1 MGQLKV
7 YLGVRLHRFLFVHFY
22 SGVDIEVQD
31 GVLLSLPFADSC
43 VLANRIRSLTSQGG
57 GTAVWGRRSMFLL
70 FAGRDVLVA
79 EGDGGREREKEV
91 WDNDTNEGVMFIS
104 LPPHHLASYLRV

>member
-1 MGQLKV
+1 M
-7 YLGVRLHRFLFVHFY
+7 HFY

-70 FAGRDVLVA
+70 FAGSDVLVA
-79 EGDGGREREKEV
+79 ESDGGRERETNL
-91 WDNDTNEGVMFIS
+91 WDNDTNEGVMYISSLSS
-104 LPPHHLASYLRV
+104 LPICVLLMSRNIIVCLCRYQK

>member
-1 MGQLKV
+1 M
-7 YLGVRLHRFLFVHFY
+7 HFY

-104 LPPHHLASYLRV
+104 SLSSSFLFILFMPRNIIVCLCRHQE

>member
-1 MGQLKV
+1 
-7 YLGVRLHRFLFVHFY
+7 
-22 SGVDIEVQD
+22 
-31 GVLLSLPFADSC
+31 
-43 VLANRIRSLTSQGG
+43 
-57 GTAVWGRRSMFLL
+57 MFLL

>member
-22 SGVDIEVQD
+22 SGVDIQVQD

-43 VLANRIRSLTSQGG
+43 ALANRIRSQPHVTG
-57 GTAVWGRRSMFLL
+57 
-70 FAGRDVLVA
+70 
-79 EGDGGREREKEV
+79 GDGGVGQAQYVFVICRHSCSR
-91 WDNDTNEGVMFIS
+91 
-104 LPPHHLASYLRV
+104 R